1 MTAPEA
7 FDAHV
12 FVKALPALT
21 VGAAVLTVAVTDAVA
36 AHPLA
41 VVVFVT
47 VYVVVVVGL
56 AVGLLTVDELNPADG
71 LHE

>member
-1 MTAPEA
+1 MIS
-7 FDAHV
+7 
-12 FVKALPALT
+12 T
-21 VGAAVLTVAVTDAVA
+21 VTVTDAVA
-36 AHPLA
+36 VHPLA

-47 VYVVVVVGL
+47 VYVVVVDGL